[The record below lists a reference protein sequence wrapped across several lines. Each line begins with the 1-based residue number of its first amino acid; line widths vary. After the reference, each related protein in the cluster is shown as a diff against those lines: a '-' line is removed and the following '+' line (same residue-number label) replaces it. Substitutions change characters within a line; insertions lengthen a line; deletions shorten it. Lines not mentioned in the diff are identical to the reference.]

1 MDRPEQGFVVFI
13 LALVLAIV
21 AALFWLV
28 GTSSGAATAL
38 RLAVD
43 LTGSGEVRGVKGSL
57 WRGLS
62 IDHLEYRHPSLDVR
76 ADGLELAV
84 DWPALNER
92 VLRID
97 ALGAEALHL
106 DLRSTEDEP
115 QDHEPAAPPQWPEL
129 PVAIELRRLSVGHFS
144 LTQDGADLPVKV
156 DKLLASLSADAQRAQ
171 LQLDSLHVEGPDARA
186 DLSGTVSLDAQDPI
200 GVDGALRLDVV
211 QGQYEAALG
220 IGAQGTLE
228 DLAVSILG
236 SGEGMEA
243 DIRARV
249 APFSPTLPLS
259 LLSARVKGLDPGA
272 WVQGLPPALL
282 NLSADLKLE
291 GALFTPP
298 PVTAATPPGRE
309 AQAGAGAEGA
319 APRPDAA
326 GNDAAGASVPAAPEE
341 PGTTTSLPLD
351 ADLVA
356 RLRHLRA
363 ELKVSIDEGSTW
375 QKQALRGTVDARLE
389 DARLPHVKV
398 DLALGK
404 NTVRV
409 AGSLAGAADQLDFN
423 LNVPQPS
430 ALWPGLSGSGTVEGR
445 LRGTIEKHDLTLS
458 GRVNLPRQARAP
470 AASRTPQV
478 RTTAPGENVVVEGGD
493 ALDLPS
499 VLAQG
504 PVNFKIALDGGWGRG
519 DTAATSASGWRGRVT
534 TADVRNPQVSAVL
547 RSPLALSVVP
557 GTDEQPLQ
565 WSVGETSIRVTLPQ
579 RRSFTINHRGS
590 DNRNAQ
596 WRSAGSIEGLVPAWL
611 VAQLPRSKNPLQLDA
626 DWDLTMTQTLEG
638 TVNLRRRSGDLSLPG
653 QPPIDL
659 GLQTLRLQVRATPAG
674 SNSSNIAFD
683 VDVAGAKLG
692 KLSAR
697 GTTLATMRDG
707 IPELTEQQAIQM
719 DTSLAIKDLSWLS
732 AFTGDATDI
741 GGEVSGNVRIERTR
755 GVWNTNGR
763 INGSGLRMVRLDD
776 GIRLLDGTLNARLDN
791 GRIVVDRLFFPSVI
805 RSVPDD
811 YRVREWVEQ
820 QAAGGSVEAS
830 GSWSLEDASGNASV
844 RLTRYPLVQRADR
857 FIAGSGNITIGA
869 SPNRLTVEG
878 KVTADLGWISLEG
891 ASDLP
896 SLASDVVIV
905 RPGDEAEEAKALPL
919 LLNLQV
925 DLGDRFYLR
934 GMGLDTGL
942 VGAIT
947 VRNTRSGLR
956 ANGVVS
962 VRDGRFSIY
971 GQTLVVRRGNV
982 TFEGLLDD
990 PLLDIVAVRPN
1001 LRIEAG
1007 VQVSGTARQPII
1019 TLVSFPDV
1027 PEVEKLSWL
1036 LLGRGPDASGADAGM
1051 LLAAAASLLSD
1062 EGSEPIYKQFGLDE
1076 MGLRSGESS
1085 SVRGLLPEQTVVS
1098 SVNSMAT
1105 SDAGTQFLVVGKR
1118 LSEALYLTFEQALS
1132 GRESVVRASYRI
1144 SNTLS
1149 AAVQGGTINGL
1160 RLVWSF
1166 VFDD

>member
-1 MDRPEQGFVVFI
+1 MSCKQGRSGKPRRADRQEQGFVVFI
-13 LALVLAIV
+13 LVLVLAIMG
-21 AALFWLV
+21 ALFWLV

-57 WRGLS
+57 WQGLS
-62 IDHLEYRHPSLDVR
+62 IDHLEYQHPRLDIR
-76 ADGLELAV
+76 ADGLELDV

-97 ALGAEALHL
+97 ALGAETLHL
-106 DLRSTEDEP
+106 DLRSAEDEP
-115 QDHEPAAPPQWPEL
+115 QDNEPATPPQWPEL

-144 LTQDGADLPVKV
+144 LTQDGADVPVKV
-156 DKLLASLSADAQRAQ
+156 DNLLASLSADSQRAQ

-186 DLSGTVSLDAQDPI
+186 DLSGTVSLDARDPI

-211 QGQYEAALG
+211 QGEYEAALG

-243 DIRARV
+243 DIHARV

-259 LLSARVKGLDPGA
+259 MLSARVKGLDPGA

-291 GALFTPP
+291 GALFPP
-298 PVTAATPPGRE
+298 PPATVAAPQPDASGN
-309 AQAGAGAEGA
+309 QGAGSGA
-319 APRPDAA
+319 A
-326 GNDAAGASVPAAPEE
+326 AAPEA

-356 RLRHLRA
+356 RLQHLRA

-389 DARLPHVKV
+389 GARLPHVKV

-445 LRGTIEKHDLTLS
+445 LRGTIEKHDLTMS
-458 GRVNLPRQARAP
+458 GRVNLPREARAP
-470 AASRTPQV
+470 AASKKPQV
-478 RTTAPGENVVVEGGD
+478 RTTAPGENVVVEGDD
-493 ALDLPS
+493 AVDLPS

-519 DTAATSASGWRGRVT
+519 NTPATSASGWRGRIT

-557 GTDEQPLQ
+557 GSGEQPLQ

-638 TVNLRRRSGDLSLPG
+638 TVNLRRRSGDLTLPG

-683 VDVAGAKLG
+683 VDVAGSKLG
-692 KLSAR
+692 NLSAR

-719 DTSLAIKDLSWLS
+719 DTNLAIKDLSWLS

-763 INGSGLRMVRLDD
+763 INGSGLRVVRLDD

-857 FIAGSGNITIGA
+857 FIAGSGNITIDA
-869 SPNRLTVEG
+869 SPNRLRVDG

-942 VGAIT
+942 AGAIT

-1062 EGSEPIYKQFGLDE
+1062 EGSEPIYKQLGLDE

-1098 SVNSMAT
+1098 SVNSMTT

>member
-1 MDRPEQGFVVFI
+1 MSCKQDRSGQLPRAGRQEQGWVVFV
-13 LALVLAIV
+13 LVLVLAV
-21 AALFWLV
+21 LAGLFWLV
-28 GTSSGAATAL
+28 GTSSGAAAGL

-57 WRGLS
+57 WQGLS
-62 IDHLEYRHPSLDVR
+62 IEHLEYRHPRLDVR
-76 ADGLELAV
+76 ADGLHLAV

-97 ALGAEALHL
+97 ALEAGALHL
-106 DLRSTEDEP
+106 DLRSGEDEP
-115 QDHEPAAPPQWPEL
+115 EDKGPAARPQWPEL
-129 PVAIELRRLSVGHFS
+129 PVAIDLRRVSLGHFS
-144 LTQDGADLPVKV
+144 LTQDGAEVPVQV
-156 DKLLASLSADAQRAQ
+156 DNLLASLSADAQRAQ
-171 LQLDSLHVEGPDARA
+171 LQLDSLHVQGPGARA
-186 DLSGTVSLDAQDPI
+186 DLSGTVRLDAQDPI
-200 GVDGALRLDVV
+200 GVDGALKLDVV
-211 QGQYEAALG
+211 QGEYEATLDV
-220 IGAQGTLE
+220 GAQGTLE
-228 DLAVSILG
+228 DLALSVVG
-236 SGEGMEA
+236 SGEGMEV
-243 DIRARV
+243 DIRAQA

-259 LLSARVKGLDPGA
+259 MLSARVKGLDPGA
-272 WVQGLPPALL
+272 WVQGMPPALL
-282 NLSADLKLE
+282 NLTADLRLE
-291 GALFTPP
+291 GTLFPP
-298 PVTAATPPGRE
+298 PAVPQGSAVSSPATDELPS
-309 AQAGAGAEGA
+309 AQEAGADKA
-319 APRPDAA
+319 
-326 GNDAAGASVPAAPEE
+326 PAAPVAA
-341 PGTTTSLPLD
+341 TSLPLD

-356 RLRHLRA
+356 RLQHLRA

-389 DARLPHVKV
+389 GASLPHVKV

-409 AGSLAGAADQLDFN
+409 AGSLAGAADQLDFK
-423 LNVPQPS
+423 LDVPQPA
-430 ALWPGLSGSGTVEGR
+430 ALWPGLSGSGAVEGR
-445 LRGTIEKHDLTLS
+445 LRGTIEKHDLAVS
-458 GRVNLPRQARAP
+458 GRVDLPRKARAP
-470 AASRTPQV
+470 ASGKTPQV
-478 RTTAPGENVVVEGGD
+478 KTTAPGENVVVEGDD
-493 ALDLPS
+493 AVDLPS

-504 PVNFKIALDGGWGRG
+504 PVNFKLALDGGWGQG
-519 DTAATSASGWRGRVT
+519 SASSDSAPGWRGRLT
-534 TADVRNPQVSAVL
+534 TLDVRNPQVSAVL
-547 RSPLALSVVP
+547 RSPLALSVIP
-557 GTDEQPLQ
+557 GEGDKPLQ
-565 WSVGETSIRVTLPQ
+565 WSVGETSIRVNLPQ
-579 RRSFTINHRGS
+579 RRSFTINHLGS
-590 DNRNAQ
+590 DNRNAK
-596 WRSAGSIEGLVPAWL
+596 WRSAGNIEGLVPAWL

-626 DWDLTMTQTLEG
+626 DWNLTMTQTLEG
-638 TVNLRRRSGDLSLPG
+638 TVNLRRRSGDLTLPG

-659 GLQTLRLQVRATPAG
+659 GLQTLRLQVRATPANG
-674 SNSSNIAFD
+674 NSSNIAFD
-683 VDVAGAKLG
+683 VDIAGSKLG
-692 KLSAR
+692 TLSAR
-697 GTTLATMRDG
+697 GTTLATIRDG
-707 IPELTEQQAIQM
+707 VPELTEQQAIQV

-732 AFTGDATDI
+732 TFTGDATDI
-741 GGEVSGNVRIERTR
+741 GGAVSGNVRIERTR

-763 INGSGLRMVRLDD
+763 INGSGLRVVRLDD
-776 GIRLLDGTLNARLDN
+776 GIRLLDGSLNARLDN

-811 YRVREWVEQ
+811 YRVREWVEK

-857 FIAGSGNITIGA
+857 FIAGSGNINIDA
-869 SPNRLTVEG
+869 SPNRLRVEG

-905 RPGDEAEEAKALPL
+905 RPGDEAAESKPLPL
-919 LLNLQV
+919 LLNLAV

-942 VGAIT
+942 AGAIT
-947 VRNTRSGLR
+947 VRNQRSGMR
-956 ANGVVS
+956 ANGVVT

-1019 TLVSFPDV
+1019 TLVSYPEV

-1062 EGSEPIYKQFGLDE
+1062 EGKEPIYKQLGLDE

-1118 LSEALYLTFEQALS
+1118 LSEAFYLTFEQALS

-1149 AAVQGGTINGL
+1149 AAVQGGTVNGL